1 MVKKEV
7 GVFVQATAQMEDE
20 EEVLVGFSIFLLVLF
35 FFNLCN

>member
-20 EEVLVGFSIFLLVLF
+20 EEVLVGFSMFFISVI